1 MLHMRSCCCNV
12 HRASTCILHQ
22 FLPVVH
28 PVSQTE
34 AEALEVAL
42 APILDEAVLS
52 QVLELLRLL
61 RALRS
66 RGGDVIAAW
75 EALPLE
81 CLLMLMAASGR
92 AQSAL
97 QSGSHNGILVRC
109 SEPPF
114 ACMA

>member
-1 MLHMRSCCCNV
+1 M
-12 HRASTCILHQ
+12 
-22 FLPVVH
+22 
-28 PVSQTE
+28 E
-34 AEALEVAL
+34 AAL
-42 APILDEAVLS
+42 APVLDEEVLS

-61 RALRS
+61 RALRC

-97 QSGSHNGILVRC
+97 QDGGRNGVLVRQ
-109 SEPPF
+109 S
-114 ACMA
+114 